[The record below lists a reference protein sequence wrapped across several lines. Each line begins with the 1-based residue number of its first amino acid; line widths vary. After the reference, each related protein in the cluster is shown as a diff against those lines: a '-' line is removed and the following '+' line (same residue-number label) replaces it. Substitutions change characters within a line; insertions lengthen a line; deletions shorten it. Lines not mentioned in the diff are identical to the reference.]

1 MMKDTKKILF
11 ATDLSVECRN
21 SYNYAVHLAM
31 ARQGSI
37 SLLHVIEAPSVSLET
52 RVKNLFGEN
61 RYEEIM
67 RAHEDDARS
76 VLIGKRKEGD
86 ILQSALSK
94 FCEETMSSHPGCFL
108 QPDEIIV
115 KKGEVA
121 KEIVLTAEEKECD
134 MILLSSHK
142 GWTTSVSMVIRDVL
156 LLSKVPVIIVP
167 PTGN

>member
-11 ATDLSVECRN
+11 ATDLSVECQN
-21 SYNYAVHLAM
+21 SYIYAVNLAM

-37 SLLHVIEAPSVSLET
+37 SLLHVIETPSISLET
-52 RVKNLFGEN
+52 RVKNLFGEK

-67 RAHEDDARS
+67 RAHEEGARS
-76 VLIGKRKEGD
+76 ILIGKRKEGG

-108 QPDEIIV
+108 KPDEIIV

-121 KEIVLTAEEKECD
+121 KEIISTAEEKESD
-134 MILLSSHK
+134 MILLSSHE
-142 GWTTSVSMVIRDVL
+142 GWTTSVSKVIRDVL
-156 LLSKVPVIIVP
+156 LLSKVPVIVVP